1 MIAKNRT
8 TGPDNFQARGVV
20 GKRVAAAF
28 LGVTT
33 RTVENL
39 QRQGMPFYRISSRRN
54 GYLID
59 EIKDWLMRSRR
70 GDLNL

>member
-1 MIAKNRT
+1 MIAKDET